1 MEEKKLLK
9 FKTTVPFPLL
19 IYKVNVKYNEVR
31 KASGVAYILLDL
43 IDKISGSEEKIG
55 DVLLKFEIPRDL
67 HYIFGKEIANLVGT
81 EILSSR
87 YESSNFLN
95 QKYFPEIL
103 IKDVTLT
110 EKGRK
115 LFKEG
120 AIPTGAERVK
130 TKNIFYSPVTRKFDI
145 TYPLPYTALESS
157 ALFED
162 IDSFLAKTIDISGLK
177 DYVEAN
183 PLKMG
188 LKVEERVIDVE
199 NPEDGQKMQ
208 VRKEEGLQVAVTES
222 GVEFS
227 FDTSDETAYFNKWY
241 SSALMIKCF
250 LAKEK
255 YKFVNEFK
263 EMVKVPTVSLSELT
277 DIVGV
282 YIPNDVSK
290 CAKRPCEIFIDRG
303 KLATGRADNVLTL
316 SRDLS
321 ERLLA
326 KIDENADFA
335 LLDSSALHFYSA
347 LNVTMPCK
355 QLNDTFEMQLLTE
368 RELCEDAYKVIAND
382 IFEFYIQKDFDGEV
396 AKVILFTVDA
406 LDDISYF
413 DKAIAV
419 LFEKVKSV
427 DERIGVILKLNE
439 AFSKNNAW
447 KEHFARLATKLL
459 NESIGEIKIDNVVYK
474 SAILGPLRKALGIN
488 DLNYVAQFA
497 RELVKTED
505 KDIIFEALL
514 SAGFNV
520 DAVLSVA
527 NVVEDF
533 AQKVVNNE
541 GIYSD
546 SDLGLRFHN
555 LGVNLWKLNAML
567 GIESFSDYTLRDDY
581 NEDEFFNAYA
591 TLKSTYKSID
601 KYEKYAQKQ
610 YENIKRYMAIY
621 EPVHDLLAIERS
633 SSSHPE
639 KITKKYIDE
648 CISRG
653 KYKEAICDLLV
664 KLQYDLREQ
673 LGSDATVSAHD
684 LITMAK
690 HEGIVDGKQE
700 SALHKLRMCRNGF
713 QHPERSK
720 IKFDRETVENWR
732 DIVFEIGGYK
742 NESSRTN

>member
-1 MEEKKLLK
+1 MQEKSLLK

-19 IYKVNVKYNEVR
+19 VYKVNIKYNEVK

-43 IDKISGSEEKIG
+43 IDKTSGSEEKIG
-55 DVLLKFEIPRDL
+55 DVLLKFGIPRDL
-67 HYIFGKEIANLVGT
+67 HYIFGQEIANLIGT

-87 YESSNFLN
+87 YERSYFLN
-95 QKYFPEIL
+95 QKYFSEML
-103 IKDVTLT
+103 IRDVALT
-110 EKGRK
+110 EKGGK

-130 TKNIFYSPVTRKFDI
+130 TKEIFYSPVSRKFDV
-145 TYPLPYTALESS
+145 TYPLPHTTLSSS

-183 PLKMG
+183 PVKMG
-188 LKVEERVIDVE
+188 LKAEERVIDVE

-208 VRKEEGLQVAVTES
+208 VRKEDGLQVTVTEN

-241 SSALMIKCF
+241 SSALMTKC
-250 LAKEK
+250 LLVKEK
-255 YKFVNEFK
+255 YKFVDELK
-263 EMVKVPTVSLSELT
+263 ETVKVPTVSISDLT
-277 DIVGV
+277 DIMGA

-290 CAKRPCEIFIDRG
+290 QAKRPCKIFIDRG
-303 KLATGRADNVLTL
+303 KLATGRTDNVLTL
-316 SRDLS
+316 SRDFS
-321 ERLLA
+321 ERLLV
-326 KIDENADFA
+326 KMDENADFA
-335 LLDSSALHFYSA
+335 LLDSSAIHYYSA
-347 LNVTMPCK
+347 VNVIMPCK
-355 QLNDTFEMQLLTE
+355 QLNDTFQIQLLTE
-368 RELCEDAYKVIAND
+368 RILGEDKYKELVND

-396 AKVILFTVDA
+396 ARVVLFTVDA

-413 DKAIAV
+413 DKATTV
-419 LFEKVKSV
+419 LFEKEKAV
-427 DERIGVILKLNE
+427 DKRIGVILKLNE
-439 AFSKNNAW
+439 VFSKSNAW
-447 KEHFARLATKLL
+447 KEHFVAVATKLL
-459 NESIGEIKIDNVVYK
+459 NESTGDIKIDNVVYK
-474 SAILGPLRKALGIN
+474 FTVLDPLRKALGIN
-488 DLNYVAQFA
+488 DFDYVAQFA
-497 RELVKTED
+497 SVLVKTED

-533 AQKVVNNE
+533 AQKAVSNE
-541 GIYSD
+541 EIYSD
-546 SDLGLRFHN
+546 SELSVCFRN
-555 LGVNLWKLNAML
+555 LGYNLWKLNDML
-567 GIESFSDYTLRDDY
+567 GIESFSKYTLKDDY

-591 TLKSTYKSID
+591 TLKTAYKSIE
-601 KYEKYAQKQ
+601 KYEKYAPKQ

-621 EPVHDLLAIERS
+621 EPIHDLLSIERNS
-633 SSSHPE
+633 SFHPE

-648 CISRG
+648 YISRG

-673 LGSDATVSAHD
+673 LGVDTAVSVHE
-684 LITMAK
+684 LLVMAK
-690 HEGIVDGKQE
+690 DAGIIDGNQE

-713 QHPERSK
+713 QHPERSQ

-732 DIVFEIGGYK
+732 DTVFALKGE
-742 NESSRTN
+742 

>member
-1 MEEKKLLK
+1 MEERSLLK

-43 IDKISGSEEKIG
+43 IDKTAGSEEKIG
-55 DVLLKFEIPRDL
+55 DVLLKFGIPRDL
-67 HYIFGKEIANLVGT
+67 HYIFGQEIANLIGT

-87 YESSNFLN
+87 YERSYFLN
-95 QKYFPEIL
+95 QKYFAEML
-103 IKDVTLT
+103 IRDVALT

-130 TKNIFYSPVTRKFDI
+130 TKDIFYSPVTRRFGV
-145 TYPLPYTALESS
+145 TYPLPYTTLESS

-183 PLKMG
+183 PVKMG
-188 LKVEERVIDVE
+188 LKAEERVIDVE
-199 NPEDGQKMQ
+199 NPENWQKMQ
-208 VRKEEGLQVAVTES
+208 VRKEDGIQVSVTEN
-222 GVEFS
+222 GVTFS

-241 SSALMIKCF
+241 SSALMTKCL

-255 YKFVNEFK
+255 YKFVNELK
-263 EMVKVPTVSLSELT
+263 DTVKVPTVSLSELT
-277 DIVGV
+277 NIVGA

-290 CAKRPCEIFIDRG
+290 QAKRLCEIFIDSG
-303 KLATGRADNVLTL
+303 KLATDRTDNVLTV
-316 SRDLS
+316 SKEFS

-326 KIDENADFA
+326 KIGGNADFA
-335 LLDSSALHFYSA
+335 LLDSSALHYYSA

-368 RELCEDAYKVIAND
+368 RILGEDAYKELVND
-382 IFEFYIQKDFDGEV
+382 IFEFYIQKNFDGDV
-396 AKVILFTVDA
+396 AKVVLFTVDA
-406 LDDISYF
+406 LNDVSYF

-419 LFEKVKSV
+419 LFEKAKAV
-427 DERIGVILKLNE
+427 DERIGAILKLND

-447 KEHFARLATKLL
+447 KEHFAHLATKLL
-459 NESIGEIKIDNVVYK
+459 HESVGEIKIDNVVYK
-474 SAILGPLRKALGIN
+474 STVLEPLRKALGIN
-488 DLNYVAQFA
+488 DFDYVAQFA
-497 RELVKTED
+497 SELVKTEE

-514 SAGFNV
+514 SAGFGV

-533 AQKVVNNE
+533 AQKVASNE
-541 GIYSD
+541 EIYSD
-546 SDLGLRFHN
+546 SDLGIRFHN
-555 LGVNLWKLNAML
+555 LGGNLWRLNAML
-567 GIESFSDYTLRDDY
+567 GIESFSEYTLKDDY

-591 TLKSTYKSID
+591 TLKSAYKSIK
-601 KYEKYAQKQ
+601 KYERYAPKQ
-610 YENIKRYMAIY
+610 YEIIKRYMAIY
-621 EPVHDLLAIERS
+621 EPVHDLLSIERS

-648 CISRG
+648 YISRG

-673 LGSDATVSAHD
+673 LGAEATVSAHD
-684 LITMAK
+684 LIAMARD
-690 HEGIVDGKQE
+690 EGIVDGKQE

-713 QHPERSK
+713 QHPERSQV
-720 IKFDRETVENWR
+720 KFDRETVENWR
-732 DIVFEIGGYK
+732 DTVFAIKGE
-742 NESSRTN
+742 

>member
-1 MEEKKLLK
+1 MEERSLLK

-43 IDKISGSEEKIG
+43 IDKTAGSEEKIG
-55 DVLLKFEIPRDL
+55 DVLLKFGIPRDL
-67 HYIFGKEIANLVGT
+67 HYIFGQEIANLIGT

-87 YESSNFLN
+87 YERSYFLN
-95 QKYFPEIL
+95 QKYFAEML
-103 IKDVTLT
+103 IRDVALT

-130 TKNIFYSPVTRKFDI
+130 TKDIFYSPVTRRFGV
-145 TYPLPYTALESS
+145 TYPLPYTTLESS

-183 PLKMG
+183 PVKMG
-188 LKVEERVIDVE
+188 LKAEERVIDVE
-199 NPEDGQKMQ
+199 NPENWQKMQ
-208 VRKEEGLQVAVTES
+208 VRKEDGIQVSVTEN
-222 GVEFS
+222 GVTFS

-241 SSALMIKCF
+241 SSALMTKCL

-255 YKFVNEFK
+255 YKFVNELK
-263 EMVKVPTVSLSELT
+263 DTVKVPTVSLSELT
-277 DIVGV
+277 NIVGA

-290 CAKRPCEIFIDRG
+290 QAKRLCEIFIDSG
-303 KLATGRADNVLTL
+303 KLATDRTDNVLTV
-316 SRDLS
+316 SKEFS

-326 KIDENADFA
+326 KIGGNADFA
-335 LLDSSALHFYSA
+335 LLDSSALHYYSA

-368 RELCEDAYKVIAND
+368 RILGEDAYKELVND
-382 IFEFYIQKDFDGEV
+382 IFEFYIQKNFDGDV
-396 AKVILFTVDA
+396 AKVVLFAVDA
-406 LDDISYF
+406 LDDVSYF

-419 LFEKVKSV
+419 LFEKAKAV
-427 DERIGVILKLNE
+427 DERISVILKLND

-459 NESIGEIKIDNVVYK
+459 HESVGEIKIDNVVYK
-474 SAILGPLRKALGIN
+474 STVLEPLRKVLGIN
-488 DLNYVAQFA
+488 DFDYVAQFA
-497 RELVKTED
+497 SELVKTEE

-514 SAGFNV
+514 SAGFGV

-533 AQKVVNNE
+533 AQKVASNE
-541 GIYSD
+541 EIYSD
-546 SDLGLRFHN
+546 SDLGIRFHN
-555 LGVNLWKLNAML
+555 LGGNLWKLNAML
-567 GIESFSDYTLRDDY
+567 GIESFSEYTLKDDY

-591 TLKSTYKSID
+591 TLKSAYKSIK
-601 KYEKYAQKQ
+601 KYERYAPKQ
-610 YENIKRYMAIY
+610 YEIIKRYMAIY
-621 EPVHDLLAIERS
+621 EPVHDLLSIERS

-648 CISRG
+648 YISRG

-673 LGSDATVSAHD
+673 LGAEATVSAHD
-684 LITMAK
+684 LIAMARD
-690 HEGIVDGKQE
+690 EGIVDGKQE
-700 SALHKLRMCRNGF
+700 SVLHKLRMCRNGF
-713 QHPERSK
+713 QHPERSQV
-720 IKFDRETVENWR
+720 KFDRETVENWR
-732 DIVFEIGGYK
+732 DTVFAIKGE
-742 NESSRTN
+742 

>member
-1 MEEKKLLK
+1 MEERSLLK

-43 IDKISGSEEKIG
+43 IDKTAGSEEKIG
-55 DVLLKFEIPRDL
+55 DVLLKFGIPRDL
-67 HYIFGKEIANLVGT
+67 HYIFGQEIANLIGT

-87 YESSNFLN
+87 YERSYFLN
-95 QKYFPEIL
+95 QKYFAEML
-103 IKDVTLT
+103 IRDVALT

-130 TKNIFYSPVTRKFDI
+130 TKDIFYSPATRKFDVS
-145 TYPLPYTALESS
+145 YPLPYTTLESS

-162 IDSFLAKTIDISGLK
+162 IDSFLEKTIDISGLT

-183 PLKMG
+183 PVKMG
-188 LKVEERVIDVE
+188 LKAEERVTKVE

-208 VRKEEGLQVAVTES
+208 VRKEDGIQVTVTAN

-241 SSALMIKCF
+241 SSVLMTKCL

-255 YKFVNEFK
+255 YKFVNELK
-263 EMVKVPTVSLSELT
+263 DTVKVPTVSLSELT
-277 DIVGV
+277 GIVGA

-290 CAKRPCEIFIDRG
+290 QAKRPCKIFIDSG
-303 KLATGRADNVLTL
+303 KLATGRTDNVLTV
-316 SRDLS
+316 SKEFS
-321 ERLLA
+321 ERLLT
-326 KIDENADFA
+326 KIGGNADFA
-335 LLDSSALHFYSA
+335 LLDSSALHYYSA

-368 RELCEDAYKVIAND
+368 RILGEDAYKELVND
-382 IFEFYIQKDFDGEV
+382 IFEFYIQKNFDGDV
-396 AKVILFTVDA
+396 AKVVLFAVDA
-406 LDDISYF
+406 LDDVSYF

-419 LFEKVKSV
+419 LFEKAKAV
-427 DERIGVILKLNE
+427 DERIGVILKVND

-459 NESIGEIKIDNVVYK
+459 HESVGEIKIDNVVYK
-474 SAILGPLRKALGIN
+474 STVLEPLRKALGIN
-488 DLNYVAQFA
+488 DFDYVAQFA
-497 RELVKTED
+497 SELVKTEE

-514 SAGFNV
+514 SAGFGV

-533 AQKVVNNE
+533 AQKVASNE
-541 GIYSD
+541 EIYSD
-546 SDLGLRFHN
+546 SDLGIRFHN
-555 LGVNLWKLNAML
+555 LGGNLWKLNAML
-567 GIESFSDYTLRDDY
+567 GIESFSEYTLKDDY

-591 TLKSTYKSID
+591 TLKSAYKSIE
-601 KYEKYAQKQ
+601 KYERYDPKQ
-610 YENIKRYMAIY
+610 YEIIKRYMAIY
-621 EPVHDLLAIERS
+621 EPVHDLLSIERS

-648 CISRG
+648 YISRG

-673 LGSDATVSAHD
+673 LGAEATVSAHD
-684 LITMAK
+684 LIAMARD
-690 HEGIVDGKQE
+690 EGIVDGKQE

-713 QHPERSK
+713 QHPERSQV
-720 IKFDRETVENWR
+720 KFDRETVENWR
-732 DIVFEIGGYK
+732 DTVFAIKGE
-742 NESSRTN
+742 

>member
-1 MEEKKLLK
+1 MEERSLLK

-43 IDKISGSEEKIG
+43 IDKTAGSEEKIG
-55 DVLLKFEIPRDL
+55 DVLLKFGIPRDL
-67 HYIFGKEIANLVGT
+67 HYIFGQEIANLIGT

-87 YESSNFLN
+87 YERSYFLN
-95 QKYFPEIL
+95 QKYFAEML
-103 IKDVTLT
+103 IRDVALT

-130 TKNIFYSPVTRKFDI
+130 TKDIFYSPVTRRFGV
-145 TYPLPYTALESS
+145 TYPLPYTTLESS

-183 PLKMG
+183 PVKMG
-188 LKVEERVIDVE
+188 LKAEERVIDVE
-199 NPEDGQKMQ
+199 NPENWQKMQ
-208 VRKEEGLQVAVTES
+208 VRKEDGIQVSVTEN
-222 GVEFS
+222 GVTFS

-241 SSALMIKCF
+241 SSALMTKCL

-255 YKFVNEFK
+255 YKFVNELK
-263 EMVKVPTVSLSELT
+263 DTVKVPTVSLSELT
-277 DIVGV
+277 NIVGA

-290 CAKRPCEIFIDRG
+290 QAKRLCEIFIDSG
-303 KLATGRADNVLTL
+303 KLATDRTDNVLTV
-316 SRDLS
+316 SKEFS

-326 KIDENADFA
+326 KIGGNADFA
-335 LLDSSALHFYSA
+335 LLDSSALHYYSA

-368 RELCEDAYKVIAND
+368 RILGEDAYKELVND
-382 IFEFYIQKDFDGEV
+382 IFEFYIQKNFDGDV
-396 AKVILFTVDA
+396 AKVVLFTVDA
-406 LDDISYF
+406 LNDVSYF

-419 LFEKVKSV
+419 LFEKAKAV
-427 DERIGVILKLNE
+427 DERIGAILKLND

-447 KEHFARLATKLL
+447 KEHFAHLATKLL
-459 NESIGEIKIDNVVYK
+459 HESVGEIKIDNVVYK
-474 SAILGPLRKALGIN
+474 STVLEPLRKALGIN
-488 DLNYVAQFA
+488 DFDYVAQFA
-497 RELVKTED
+497 SELVKTEE

-514 SAGFNV
+514 SAGFGV

-533 AQKVVNNE
+533 AQKVASNE
-541 GIYSD
+541 EIYSD
-546 SDLGLRFHN
+546 SDLGIRFHN
-555 LGVNLWKLNAML
+555 LGGNLWRLNAML
-567 GIESFSDYTLRDDY
+567 GIESFSEYTLKDDY

-591 TLKSTYKSID
+591 TLESAYKSIK
-601 KYEKYAQKQ
+601 KYERYAPKQ
-610 YENIKRYMAIY
+610 YEIIKRYMAIY
-621 EPVHDLLAIERS
+621 EPVHDLLSIERS

-648 CISRG
+648 YISRG

-673 LGSDATVSAHD
+673 LGAEATVSAHD
-684 LITMAK
+684 LIAMARD
-690 HEGIVDGKQE
+690 EGIVDGKQE

-713 QHPERSK
+713 QHPERSQV
-720 IKFDRETVENWR
+720 KFDRETVENWR
-732 DIVFEIGGYK
+732 DTVFAIKGGVK
-742 NESSRTN
+742 

>member
-1 MEEKKLLK
+1 MEERSLLK

-43 IDKISGSEEKIG
+43 IDKTAGSEEKIG
-55 DVLLKFEIPRDL
+55 DVLLKFGIPRDL
-67 HYIFGKEIANLVGT
+67 HYIFGQEIANLIGT

-87 YESSNFLN
+87 YERSYFLN
-95 QKYFPEIL
+95 QKYFAEML
-103 IKDVTLT
+103 IRDVALT

-130 TKNIFYSPVTRKFDI
+130 TKDIFYSPVTRRFGV
-145 TYPLPYTALESS
+145 TYPLPYTTLESS

-183 PLKMG
+183 PVKMG
-188 LKVEERVIDVE
+188 LKAEERVIDVE
-199 NPEDGQKMQ
+199 NPENWQKMQ
-208 VRKEEGLQVAVTES
+208 VRKEDGIQVSVTEN
-222 GVEFS
+222 GVTFS

-241 SSALMIKCF
+241 SSALMTKCL

-255 YKFVNEFK
+255 YKFVNELK
-263 EMVKVPTVSLSELT
+263 DTVKVPTVSLSELT
-277 DIVGV
+277 NIVGA

-290 CAKRPCEIFIDRG
+290 QAKKPCKIFIDNG
-303 KLATGRADNVLTL
+303 KLATGRTDNDLTV
-316 SRDLS
+316 SKEFS

-326 KIDENADFA
+326 KIGGNADFA
-335 LLDSSALHFYSA
+335 LLDSSALHYYSA

-368 RELCEDAYKVIAND
+368 RILGEDAYKELVND
-382 IFEFYIQKDFDGEV
+382 IFEFYIQKNFDGDV
-396 AKVILFTVDA
+396 AKVVLFTVDA
-406 LDDISYF
+406 LNDVSYF

-419 LFEKVKSV
+419 LFEKAKAV
-427 DERIGVILKLNE
+427 DERIGAILKLND

-447 KEHFARLATKLL
+447 KEHFAHLATKLL
-459 NESIGEIKIDNVVYK
+459 HESVGEIKIDNVVYK
-474 SAILGPLRKALGIN
+474 STVLEPLRKALGIN
-488 DLNYVAQFA
+488 DFDYVVQFA
-497 RELVKTED
+497 SELVKTEE

-514 SAGFNV
+514 SAGFGV

-533 AQKVVNNE
+533 AQKVASNE
-541 GIYSD
+541 EIYSD
-546 SDLGLRFHN
+546 SDLGICFHN
-555 LGVNLWKLNAML
+555 LGGNLWRLNAML
-567 GIESFSDYTLRDDY
+567 GIESFSEYTLKDDY

-591 TLKSTYKSID
+591 TLESAYKSIK
-601 KYEKYAQKQ
+601 KYERYAPKQ
-610 YENIKRYMAIY
+610 YEIIKRYMAIY
-621 EPVHDLLAIERS
+621 EPVHDLLSIERS

-648 CISRG
+648 YISRG

-673 LGSDATVSAHD
+673 LGAEATVSAHD
-684 LITMAK
+684 LIAMARD
-690 HEGIVDGKQE
+690 EGIVDGKQE
-700 SALHKLRMCRNGF
+700 SVLHKLRMCRNGF
-713 QHPERSK
+713 QHPERSQV
-720 IKFDRETVENWR
+720 KFDRETVENWR
-732 DIVFEIGGYK
+732 DTVFAIKGE
-742 NESSRTN
+742 

>member
-1 MEEKKLLK
+1 MEERSLLK

-43 IDKISGSEEKIG
+43 IDKTAGSEEKIG
-55 DVLLKFEIPRDL
+55 DVLLKFGIPRDL
-67 HYIFGKEIANLVGT
+67 HYIFGQEIANLIGT

-87 YESSNFLN
+87 YERSYFLN
-95 QKYFPEIL
+95 QKYFAEML
-103 IKDVTLT
+103 IRDVALT

-130 TKNIFYSPVTRKFDI
+130 TKDIFYSPVTRKFDVS
-145 TYPLPYTALESS
+145 YPLPYTTLESS

-162 IDSFLAKTIDISGLK
+162 IDSFLTKTIDISGLT

-183 PLKMG
+183 PVKMG
-188 LKVEERVIDVE
+188 LKAEERVTKVE

-208 VRKEEGLQVAVTES
+208 VRKEDGIQVTVTAN

-241 SSALMIKCF
+241 SSVLMTKCL

-255 YKFVNEFK
+255 YKFVNELK
-263 EMVKVPTVSLSELT
+263 DTVKVPTVSLSELT
-277 DIVGV
+277 GIVGA

-290 CAKRPCEIFIDRG
+290 QAKRPCKIFIDSG
-303 KLATGRADNVLTL
+303 KLATGRTDNVLTM
-316 SRDLS
+316 SRDFS
-321 ERLLA
+321 ERLLT
-326 KIDENADFA
+326 KIGGNADFA
-335 LLDSSALHFYSA
+335 LLDSSALHYYSA

-368 RELCEDAYKVIAND
+368 RILGEDAYKELVND
-382 IFEFYIQKDFDGEV
+382 IFEFYIQKNFDGDV
-396 AKVILFTVDA
+396 AKVVLFAVDA
-406 LDDISYF
+406 LDDVSYF

-419 LFEKVKSV
+419 LFEKAKAV
-427 DERIGVILKLNE
+427 DERIGVILKLND

-459 NESIGEIKIDNVVYK
+459 HESVGEIKIDNVVYK
-474 SAILGPLRKALGIN
+474 STVLEPLRKALGIN
-488 DLNYVAQFA
+488 DFDYVAQFA
-497 RELVKTED
+497 SELVKTEE

-514 SAGFNV
+514 SAGFGV

-533 AQKVVNNE
+533 AQKAANNE
-541 GIYSD
+541 EIYSD
-546 SDLGLRFHN
+546 SDLGIRFHN
-555 LGVNLWKLNAML
+555 LGGNLWKLNAML
-567 GIESFSDYTLRDDY
+567 GIESFSEYTLKDDY

-591 TLKSTYKSID
+591 TLKSAYKSIE
-601 KYEKYAQKQ
+601 KYERYAPKQ
-610 YENIKRYMAIY
+610 YEIIKRYMAIY
-621 EPVHDLLAIERS
+621 EPVHDLLSIERS

-648 CISRG
+648 YISRG

-673 LGSDATVSAHD
+673 LGAEATVSAHD
-684 LITMAK
+684 LIAMARD
-690 HEGIVDGKQE
+690 EGIVDGKQE

-713 QHPERSK
+713 QHPERSQV
-720 IKFDRETVENWR
+720 KFDRETVENWR
-732 DIVFEIGGYK
+732 DTVFAIKGE
-742 NESSRTN
+742 

>member
-1 MEEKKLLK
+1 MEERSLLK

-43 IDKISGSEEKIG
+43 IDKTAGSEEKIG
-55 DVLLKFEIPRDL
+55 DVLLKFGIPRDL
-67 HYIFGKEIANLVGT
+67 HYIFGQEIANLIGT

-87 YESSNFLN
+87 YERSYFLN
-95 QKYFPEIL
+95 QKYFAEML
-103 IKDVTLT
+103 IRDVALT

-130 TKNIFYSPVTRKFDI
+130 TKDIFYSPVTRKFDVS
-145 TYPLPYTALESS
+145 YPLPHMTLESS

-162 IDSFLAKTIDISGLK
+162 IDSFLAKTIDISGLT

-183 PLKMG
+183 PVKMG
-188 LKVEERVIDVE
+188 LKAEERVTKVE

-208 VRKEEGLQVAVTES
+208 VRKEDGIQVTVTAN

-241 SSALMIKCF
+241 SSALMTKCL

-255 YKFVNEFK
+255 YKFVNELK
-263 EMVKVPTVSLSELT
+263 DTVKVPTVSLSELT
-277 DIVGV
+277 NIVGA

-290 CAKRPCEIFIDRG
+290 QAKRPCKIFIDSG
-303 KLATGRADNVLTL
+303 KLATGRTDNVLTV
-316 SRDLS
+316 SKEFS
-321 ERLLA
+321 ERLLT
-326 KIDENADFA
+326 KIGGNADFA
-335 LLDSSALHFYSA
+335 LLDSSALHYYSA

-368 RELCEDAYKVIAND
+368 RILGEDAYKELVND
-382 IFEFYIQKDFDGEV
+382 IFEFYIQKNFDGDV
-396 AKVILFTVDA
+396 AKVVLFTVDA
-406 LDDISYF
+406 LKDVSYF

-419 LFEKVKSV
+419 LFEKAKAV
-427 DERIGVILKLNE
+427 DERIGVILKLND

-447 KEHFARLATKLL
+447 KEHFALLATGLL
-459 NESIGEIKIDNVVYK
+459 HESVGEIKIDNVVYK
-474 SAILGPLRKALGIN
+474 STVLEPLRKVLGIN
-488 DLNYVAQFA
+488 DFDYVAQFA
-497 RELVKTED
+497 SELVKTEE

-514 SAGFNV
+514 SAGFGV

-533 AQKVVNNE
+533 AQKVASNE
-541 GIYSD
+541 EIYSD
-546 SDLGLRFHN
+546 SDLGIRFHN
-555 LGVNLWKLNAML
+555 LGGNLWKLNAML
-567 GIESFSDYTLRDDY
+567 GIESFSEYTLKDDY

-591 TLKSTYKSID
+591 TLKSAYKSIE
-601 KYEKYAQKQ
+601 KYERYAPKQ
-610 YENIKRYMAIY
+610 YEIIKRYMAIY
-621 EPVHDLLAIERS
+621 EPVHDLLSIERS

-648 CISRG
+648 YISRG

-673 LGSDATVSAHD
+673 LGAEATVSAHD
-684 LITMAK
+684 LIAMARD
-690 HEGIVDGKQE
+690 EGIVDGKQE

-713 QHPERSK
+713 QHPERSQV
-720 IKFDRETVENWR
+720 KFDRETVENWR
-732 DIVFEIGGYK
+732 DTVFAIKGE
-742 NESSRTN
+742 

>member
-1 MEEKKLLK
+1 MEERSLLK

-43 IDKISGSEEKIG
+43 IDKTAGSEEKIG
-55 DVLLKFEIPRDL
+55 DVLLKFGIPRDL
-67 HYIFGKEIANLVGT
+67 HYIFGQEIANLIGT

-87 YESSNFLN
+87 YERSYFLN
-95 QKYFPEIL
+95 QKYFAEML
-103 IKDVTLT
+103 IRDVALT

-130 TKNIFYSPVTRKFDI
+130 TKDIFYSPVTRRFGV
-145 TYPLPYTALESS
+145 TYPLPYTTLESS

-183 PLKMG
+183 PVKMG
-188 LKVEERVIDVE
+188 LKAEERVIDVE
-199 NPEDGQKMQ
+199 NPENWQKMQ
-208 VRKEEGLQVAVTES
+208 VRKEDGIQVSVTEN
-222 GVEFS
+222 GVTFS

-241 SSALMIKCF
+241 SSALMTKCL

-255 YKFVNEFK
+255 YKFVNELK
-263 EMVKVPTVSLSELT
+263 DTVKVPTVSLSELT
-277 DIVGV
+277 NIVGA

-290 CAKRPCEIFIDRG
+290 QAKKPCKIFIDNG
-303 KLATGRADNVLTL
+303 KLATGRTDNDLTV
-316 SRDLS
+316 SKEFS

-326 KIDENADFA
+326 KIGGNADFA
-335 LLDSSALHFYSA
+335 LLDSSALHYYSA

-368 RELCEDAYKVIAND
+368 RILGEDAYKELVND
-382 IFEFYIQKDFDGEV
+382 IFEFYIQKNFDGDV
-396 AKVILFTVDA
+396 AKVVLFTVDA
-406 LDDISYF
+406 LNDVSYF

-419 LFEKVKSV
+419 LFEKAKAV
-427 DERIGVILKLNE
+427 DERIGAILKLND

-447 KEHFARLATKLL
+447 KEHFAHLATKLL
-459 NESIGEIKIDNVVYK
+459 HESVGEIKIDNVVYK
-474 SAILGPLRKALGIN
+474 STVLEPLRKALGIN
-488 DLNYVAQFA
+488 DFDYVVQFA
-497 RELVKTED
+497 SELVKTEE

-514 SAGFNV
+514 SAGFGV

-533 AQKVVNNE
+533 AQKVASNE
-541 GIYSD
+541 EIYSD
-546 SDLGLRFHN
+546 SDLGICFHN
-555 LGVNLWKLNAML
+555 LGGNLWRLNAML
-567 GIESFSDYTLRDDY
+567 GIESFSEYTLKDDY

-591 TLKSTYKSID
+591 TLESAYKSIK
-601 KYEKYAQKQ
+601 KYERYAPKQ
-610 YENIKRYMAIY
+610 YEIIKRYMAIY
-621 EPVHDLLAIERS
+621 EPVHDLLSIERS

-648 CISRG
+648 YISRG

-673 LGSDATVSAHD
+673 LGAEATVSAHD
-684 LITMAK
+684 LIAMARD
-690 HEGIVDGKQE
+690 EGIVDGKQE
-700 SALHKLRMCRNGF
+700 SVLHKLRMCRNGF
-713 QHPERSK
+713 QHPERSQV
-720 IKFDRETVENWR
+720 KFDRETVENWR
-732 DIVFEIGGYK
+732 DTVFAIKGGVK
-742 NESSRTN
+742 

>member
-1 MEEKKLLK
+1 MEEKSLLK

-43 IDKISGSEEKIG
+43 IDKTAGSEEKIG
-55 DVLLKFEIPRDL
+55 DVLLRFGIPRDL
-67 HYIFGKEIANLVGT
+67 HYIFGQEVANLIGT

-87 YESSNFLN
+87 YERSYFLN
-95 QKYFPEIL
+95 QKYFSEML
-103 IKDVTLT
+103 IRDVALT
-110 EKGRK
+110 EKGMK

-130 TKNIFYSPVTRKFDI
+130 TKDIYYSPVTRKFDVS
-145 TYPLPYTALESS
+145 YSLPYTTLESS

-162 IDSFLAKTIDISGLK
+162 IDSFLEKTIDISGLT

-183 PLKMG
+183 PVKMG
-188 LKVEERVIDVE
+188 LKAEERVTKVE
-199 NPEDGQKMQ
+199 NPEDGLKMQ
-208 VRKEEGLQVAVTES
+208 VRKEDGIQVTVTAN

-227 FDTSDETAYFNKWY
+227 FDTSDETAFFNKWY
-241 SSALMIKCF
+241 SSSLMTKCL

-255 YKFVNEFK
+255 YKFVNELK
-263 EMVKVPTVSLSELT
+263 DTVKVPTVFLLELT
-277 DIVGV
+277 NIVGA

-290 CAKRPCEIFIDRG
+290 QAKKPCKFFIDRG
-303 KLATGRADNVLTL
+303 KLATSRTDNVLTA

-335 LLDSSALHFYSA
+335 LLDPSSLHYYSA

-368 RELCEDAYKVIAND
+368 RVLGKDKYKELVND
-382 IFEFYIQKDFDGEV
+382 IFDFYIQKDFDGDV
-396 AKVILFTVDA
+396 AKVVLFTVDA
-406 LDDISYF
+406 LNDVSYF

-419 LFEKVKSV
+419 LFEKAKAV

-447 KEHFARLATKLL
+447 KEHFARLAIGLL
-459 NESIGEIKIDNVVYK
+459 NESVVEIKIDNVVYK
-474 SAILGPLRKALGIN
+474 FTVLEPLRKALGVN
-488 DLNYVAQFA
+488 DFDYVAQFA
-497 RELVKTED
+497 SELVKTEEI
-505 KDIIFEALL
+505 DIIFEALL

-533 AQKVVNNE
+533 SQKAANNE
-541 GIYSD
+541 EIYSD
-546 SDLGLRFHN
+546 SDLGIRFHN
-555 LGVNLWKLNAML
+555 LGGNLWKLNAML
-567 GIESFSDYTLRDDY
+567 GIESFSEYTLKDDY

-591 TLKSTYKSID
+591 TLKSAYKSIE
-601 KYEKYAQKQ
+601 KFEKYAPKQ
-610 YENIKRYMAIY
+610 YEIIKRYMAIY
-621 EPVHDLLAIERS
+621 EPVHDLLSIERS

-648 CISRG
+648 YISRG

-664 KLQYDLREQ
+664 KLQYDLRGQ
-673 LGSDATVSAHD
+673 LGADATVSAHN
-684 LITMAK
+684 LIAMAK
-690 HEGIVDGKQE
+690 DEGIVDGKGE
-700 SALHKLRMCRNGF
+700 SLLHKLRMCRNGF
-713 QHPERSK
+713 QHPESSQ

-732 DIVFEIGGYK
+732 DTVFAIKGE
-742 NESSRTN
+742 